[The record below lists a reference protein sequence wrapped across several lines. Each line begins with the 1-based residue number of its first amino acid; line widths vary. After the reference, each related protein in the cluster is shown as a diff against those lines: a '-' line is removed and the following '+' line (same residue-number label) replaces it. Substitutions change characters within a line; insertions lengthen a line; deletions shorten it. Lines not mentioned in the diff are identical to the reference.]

1 MSPPSRLAAD
11 AIVRVLRHAGYEACL
26 VGGCV
31 RDHALN
37 VSPVDFDVAT
47 SASVDA
53 IRSLFPQTVP
63 VGAAFGTVLVIR
75 DGASYQVSTFR
86 GDGTARGDALRRD
99 FTINAMF
106 LDPETGEVI
115 DFAGGRDDLAARI
128 VRSVGS
134 AEDRFAEDPVRILR
148 MVRLAAAL
156 RFSIAAATEKAA
168 ADMTPSLS
176 SVSPERIRDE
186 LVSIF
191 TGPDPVRG
199 LDLLDRLGI
208 LSLFLP
214 EVEEMKGVAQPP
226 AYHPEGD
233 VYAHT
238 RLALSLLKE
247 PSTVLVFGVLFHD
260 LGKPA
265 TMTVA
270 DRIHFYGHE
279 EMGAEMARK
288 ICSRLKFSNADTES
302 IVLLVRH
309 HGDLCRAGEMRP
321 GKLARML
328 DRPTFEEEMEL
339 HRVDAL
345 AGPGDLSTWEFL
357 KAAREARRAAGP
369 PKAPLLTGK
378 DLIEIGFAP
387 GPVFREI
394 LESIEEEREE
404 GGITG
409 AEEAREWVLR
419 RFGRAGRPA
428 HPVEPVGPLDNPG
441 PGDLH

>member
-1 MSPPSRLAAD
+1 MSAPSRLAAN
-11 AIVRVLRHAGYEACL
+11 AIVRVLRQAGHEAYL

-31 RDHALN
+31 RDLALS
-37 VSPVDFDVAT
+37 VPPQDYDVAT

-63 VGAAFGTVLVIR
+63 VGAAFGTVLVI
-75 DGASYQVSTFR
+75 DGGSPYQVSTFR

-106 LDPETGEVI
+106 LNPETGEVI
-115 DFAGGRDDLAARI
+115 DYAGGREDLVGRV
-128 VRSVGS
+128 VRSVGR

-148 MVRLAAAL
+148 MIRLAASL
-156 RFSIAAATEKAA
+156 RFSIADATEKAG
-168 ADMTPSLS
+168 ADLAYSLS
-176 SVSPERIRDE
+176 SVSPERVRDE

-208 LSLFLP
+208 LSLLLP

-238 RLALSLLKE
+238 RLALSLLKD
-247 PSTVLVFGVLFHD
+247 PSPVLAFGVLFHD

-265 TMTVA
+265 AMTVT

-279 EMGAEMARK
+279 EIGAEISRA
-288 ICSRLKFSNADTES
+288 ICSRLKFSTAETES
-302 IVLLVRH
+302 VVALVRH

-328 DRPTFEEEMEL
+328 DRPTFEEELEL

-357 KAAREARRAAGP
+357 KAAHEARRAAGP
-369 PKAPLLTGK
+369 PKAPLLAGRH
-378 DLIEIGFAP
+378 LIEMGFAP
-387 GPVFREI
+387 GPIFRQI
-394 LESIEEEREE
+394 LESVEEEREE
-404 GGITG
+404 GRIAG
-409 AEEAREWVLR
+409 AEEARAWVLR
-419 RFGRAGRPA
+419 QFGSAR
-428 HPVEPVGPLDNPG
+428 
-441 PGDLH
+441 

>member
-1 MSPPSRLAAD
+1 MTAPSRLAAD
-11 AIVRVLRHAGYEACL
+11 AIVRVLRQAGHEACL

-37 VSPVDFDVAT
+37 VSPQDFDVAT

-115 DFAGGRDDLAARI
+115 DFAGGRGDLAARI

-148 MVRLAAAL
+148 MVRLAASL

-168 ADMTPSLS
+168 ADMAPRLS

-208 LSLFLP
+208 LALLLP

-226 AYHPEGD
+226 TYHPEGD

-238 RLALSLLKE
+238 RLALSLIE
-247 PSTVLVFGVLFHD
+247 DPSTVLAFGVLFHD

-265 TMTVA
+265 TMTVT

-279 EMGAEMARK
+279 ERGAETARK

-321 GKLARML
+321 GKFARML

-369 PKAPLLTGK
+369 PKAPLLAGR
-378 DLIEIGFAP
+378 DLIEMGFTP

-394 LESIEEEREE
+394 LESVEEEREE
-404 GGITG
+404 GRITG
-409 AEEAREWVLR
+409 VEEAREWVLS
-419 RFGRAGRPA
+419 RFGPAGRPV
-428 HPVEPVGPLDNPG
+428 HPVEPLDNPG

>member
-1 MSPPSRLAAD
+1 MPAPSRPAAD
-11 AIVRVLRHAGYEACL
+11 AIVRVLRQAGHEAYL

-37 VSPVDFDVAT
+37 VSPQDFDVAT

-63 VGAAFGTVLVIR
+63 VGAAFGTVLVI
-75 DGASYQVSTFR
+75 DGGAPYQVSTFR

-115 DFAGGRDDLAARI
+115 DYAGGREDLAGRI
-128 VRSVGS
+128 VRSVGR

-148 MVRLAAAL
+148 MIRLAASL
-156 RFSIAAATEKAA
+156 RFSIADATEKAG
-168 ADMTPSLS
+168 ADLAYSLS
-176 SVSPERIRDE
+176 SVSPERVRDE

-208 LSLFLP
+208 LSLLLP

-238 RLALSLLKE
+238 RLALSLLKD
-247 PSTVLVFGVLFHD
+247 PSPVLAFGVLFHD
-260 LGKPA
+260 LGKPGA
-265 TMTVA
+265 MTVT

-279 EMGAEMARK
+279 EKGAEISRA
-288 ICSRLKFSNADTES
+288 ICSRLKFSTAETES
-302 IVLLVRH
+302 VVALVRH

-328 DRPTFEEEMEL
+328 DRPTFEEELEL

-357 KAAREARRAAGP
+357 KAAHEARRAAGP
-369 PKAPLLTGK
+369 PKAPLLAGRH
-378 DLIEIGFAP
+378 LIEMGFSP
-387 GPVFREI
+387 GPIFREI
-394 LESIEEEREE
+394 IESVEEEREE
-404 GGITG
+404 GRIAG
-409 AEEAREWVLR
+409 AEEARAWVLR
-419 RFGRAGRPA
+419 QFGSAR
-428 HPVEPVGPLDNPG
+428 
-441 PGDLH
+441 

>member
-1 MSPPSRLAAD
+1 MSAPSRLAAD
-11 AIVRVLRHAGYEACL
+11 AIVRVLRQAGHEACL

-31 RDHALN
+31 RDFALN
-37 VSPVDFDVAT
+37 VSPQDYDVAT

-75 DGASYQVSTFR
+75 DGAPYQVSTFR
-86 GDGTARGDALRRD
+86 GDGTAEGDALRRD

-115 DFAGGRDDLAARI
+115 DYVGGRNDLAAGI
-128 VRSVGS
+128 VRSVGN
-134 AEDRFAEDPVRILR
+134 AGDRFAEDPVRILR

-156 RFSIAAATEKAA
+156 RFSIAAATEKTA
-168 ADMTPSLS
+168 ADVTPRLS

-208 LSLFLP
+208 LALLLP

-226 AYHPEGD
+226 SYHPEGD

-238 RLALSLLKE
+238 RLALSFLKD
-247 PSTVLVFGVLFHD
+247 PSPVLAFGVLFHD

-265 TMTVA
+265 AMTVT

-279 EMGAEMARK
+279 ERGAETARK
-288 ICSRLKFSNADTES
+288 ICSRFKFSNADTEN

-309 HGDLCRAGEMRP
+309 HGDLCRAGEMHP

-328 DRPTFEEEMEL
+328 DRPTFEEELEL

-345 AGPGDLSTWEFL
+345 AGPGGLSTWKFL
-357 KAAREARRAAGP
+357 KAAHEARRAAGP
-369 PKAPLLTGK
+369 PQAALLTGK

-387 GPVFREI
+387 GPIFREI
-394 LESIEEEREE
+394 LESVEEEREE
-404 GGITG
+404 GRIAG
-409 AEEAREWVLR
+409 AEEARAWVLR
-419 RFGRAGRPA
+419 QFGHTR
-428 HPVEPVGPLDNPG
+428 
-441 PGDLH
+441 

>member
-1 MSPPSRLAAD
+1 MSAPSRLAAD
-11 AIVRVLRHAGYEACL
+11 AIVRVLRQAGHAAYL

-31 RDHALN
+31 RDLALS
-37 VSPVDFDVAT
+37 VSPQDYDVAT
-47 SASVDA
+47 SASVDS
-53 IRSLFPQTVP
+53 IRSLFSQTVP
-63 VGAAFGTVLVIR
+63 VGAAFGTVLVVR
-75 DGASYQVSTFR
+75 EGAPYQVSTFR
-86 GDGTARGDALRRD
+86 GDGTAVGDALRRD

-106 LDPETGEVI
+106 LDPETGGVI
-115 DFAGGRDDLAARI
+115 DFVGGRDDLAARI

-148 MVRLAAAL
+148 MVRLAASL
-156 RFSIAAATEKAA
+156 RFSIAESTEKAG
-168 ADMTPSLS
+168 ADMAPSLS

-191 TGPDPVRG
+191 TGPDIIRG

-208 LSLFLP
+208 LSLLLP

-238 RLALSLLKE
+238 RLALSLLKD
-247 PSTVLVFGVLFHD
+247 PPPVLAFGVLFHD

-265 TMTVA
+265 TMTVT

-279 EMGAEMARK
+279 ERGAEMARE

-302 IVLLVRH
+302 ISLLVRH

-321 GKLARML
+321 GKLSRML
-328 DRPTFEEEMEL
+328 DRPTFEDELEL

-357 KAAREARRAAGP
+357 KAAHEARRAAGP
-369 PKAPLLTGK
+369 PKVPLLNGK
-378 DLIEIGFAP
+378 DLIGMGFAP

-394 LESIEEEREE
+394 IESVEEEREE
-404 GGITG
+404 GRIAS
-409 AEEAREWVLR
+409 AEEARDWVLR
-419 RFGRAGRPA
+419 QFGRAR
-428 HPVEPVGPLDNPG
+428 
-441 PGDLH
+441 